1 MTKVIKTSFEEE
13 QKMKEEAFLKLTPE
27 ERMDHARKV
36 RERMRKPGINYSIE
50 GLKVKVSRLS

>member
-1 MTKVIKTSFEEE
+1 MIKVIKTSFEEE
-13 QKMKEEAFLKLTPE
+13 QKMKEEAFLKLSPI

-36 RERMRKPGINYSIE
+36 RERMKNPKINYSIE

>member
-1 MTKVIKTSFEEE
+1 MIKVVKTTFDKE
-13 QKMKEEAFLKLTPE
+13 QREKDEAFLKLSPV

-36 RERMRKPGINYSIE
+36 RERMKKSGIDYSIE

>member
-1 MTKVIKTSFEEE
+1 MIKVIKTSFEQE
-13 QKMKEEAFLKLTPE
+13 QKQKEEAFLKMTPL

-50 GLKVKVSRLS
+50 GLKVKVSRLT